1 MERQGFVAMTTFH
14 PPSPARHVSRPD
26 SVERPKRILI
36 IGDDTSP
43 RSIAERL
50 RQEGFDVQSIR
61 QDNATF
67 GALRG
72 FAPNLI
78 VVDLQQPEPDGL
90 NAVRQ
95 ARDMRTVPVLIV
107 SPPSQELDRL
117 LNGEEYLSKPLQQSA
132 LIERVHMLIDEDEA
146 AKEQAARTAVPPLDG
161 DLRFDDLVIRP
172 RLHAVE
178 RDGVPIDLS
187 ATEFDLLY
195 FLASH
200 PRQVFTRQ
208 QLLDRV
214 WHYQYFGDTNTVT
227 VHMSRLRKKVE
238 PEPGN
243 PTHLRTV
250 WRVGYKFVP

>member
-1 MERQGFVAMTTFH
+1 MTTSH
-14 PPSPARHVSRPD
+14 HPSPARPVARPE
-26 SVERPKRILI
+26 SVERLKRVLVISN
-36 IGDDTSP
+36 DTSH

-50 RQEGFDVQSIR
+50 RQEGYDVQSLPPA
-61 QDNATF
+61 NASF
-67 GALRG
+67 GAFRS

-78 VVDLQQPEPDGL
+78 VVDFQQSEADGF
-90 NAVRQ
+90 NVVRQ
-95 ARDMRTVPVLIV
+95 ARDMRTVPVLVV
-107 SPPSQELDRL
+107 SPPNAELDRML
-117 LNGEEYLSKPLQQSA
+117 GHDEYLSKPLEQST
-132 LIERVHMLIDEDEA
+132 LLQRVRLLMDEA
-146 AKEQAARTAVPPLDG
+146 EATKEREAGQAGQAVLPLDG
-161 DLRFDDLVIRP
+161 DLRYDDLVIRP
-172 RLHAVE
+172 RLHTVE
-178 RDGVPIDLS
+178 RDSVPIELS

>member
-1 MERQGFVAMTTFH
+1 MTTSQH
-14 PPSPARHVSRPD
+14 PSPARPVARPE
-26 SVERPKRILI
+26 SEERLKRVLVIST
-36 IGDDTSP
+36 DTSH

-50 RQEGFDVQSIR
+50 RQERYDVQSLSPS
-61 QDNATF
+61 NASL
-67 GALRG
+67 GALRSS
-72 FAPNLI
+72 APNLI
-78 VVDLQQPEPDGL
+78 VVDLQQPEADGL
-90 NAVRQ
+90 TVVRQ
-95 ARDMRTVPVLIV
+95 ARDMRTVPVLVV
-107 SPPSQELDRL
+107 SPPNAELDRML
-117 LNGEEYLSKPLQQSA
+117 GQHEYLSKPLEQST
-132 LIERVHMLIDEDEA
+132 LLQRVRLLIDEAEA
-146 AKEQAARTAVPPLDG
+146 TKEREAGQAVLPLDG

-172 RLHAVE
+172 RLHTVE
-178 RDGVPIDLS
+178 RDGLPIELS